1 MGRPAAT
8 LDDLPWRVSLRR
20 THHRRI
26 LAGVA
31 VAAVVALVGYLAY
44 QDVLAPALAPP
55 PPSSGP
61 ITVLFGT
68 PSTGSVSCAGTAV
81 PTERLPWDSAS
92 RPVTTAQVAFT
103 ISEIGDGD
111 SLGGPNTA
119 GVATNQSLCAGNPP
133 RAPYEWYAVLVSPS
147 GQDLATFTL
156 QQGWLGIG
164 GASLPLPISNGS
176 AVEVLSTSS
185 YAAHGD
191 AFVVTDP
198 NPSPTVNGYTA
209 L

>member
-26 LAGVA
+26 LAGVG
-31 VAAVVALVGYLAY
+31 VALVVAFVGYLAY
-44 QDVLAPALAPP
+44 QDVLAPALAPA
-55 PPSSGP
+55 PPSAGP

-68 PSTGSVSCAGTAV
+68 PSTGSIACGGATV
-81 PTERLPWDSAS
+81 PTERLPWESAS

-103 ISEIGDGD
+103 ITEIGDGD

-133 RAPYEWYAVLVSPS
+133 RGPYEWYAVLVAPS
-147 GQDLATFTL
+147 GENLATFSL
-156 QQGWLGIG
+156 QQGWIGIG

-198 NPSPTVNGYTA
+198 NPTPTVNGYTA